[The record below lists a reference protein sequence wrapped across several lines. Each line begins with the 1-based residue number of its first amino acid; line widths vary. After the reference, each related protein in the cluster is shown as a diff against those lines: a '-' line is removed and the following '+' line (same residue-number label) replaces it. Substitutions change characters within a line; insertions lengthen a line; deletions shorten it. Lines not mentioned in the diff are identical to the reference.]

1 MNGSWFRRIFPVS
14 VAVLPLL
21 LGLSS
26 GVAAQEQTKPAQTE
40 EEKAKLEQAE
50 KEGKVRVTEEV
61 IVTGSLIP
69 RKDLEAL
76 SPVAVINVEE
86 VTYQGTGRVEDLIQQ
101 LPQAFAAQNSTI
113 SNGASGT
120 ATVQL
125 RNLGSVRTLTLL
137 NGRRMASGDAF
148 ATASDLNF
156 IPSALVKRVDVLTGG
171 ASSAYGND
179 AVAGVVNFVL
189 DTEFEGFRGE
199 VLWNGFQHDNRND
212 LAAQANTARGYT
224 APSGSTFDN
233 GGYNFNLAV
242 GGKFGEGKGHASAF
256 VDYRDIAAITKDAR
270 DYTNCSVQSLGS
282 TAPACGGSATWQY
295 GRFLAPGR
303 GDFVLDP
310 RTGNN
315 DTFRA
320 RRSTDVYN
328 FAPANFMQRNDVKW
342 SGGAFARYRASENV
356 EPYAEVQFMDDYSD
370 AQIAPSGN
378 FFNTSSI
385 NCDNP
390 MMSAQQRSLVC
401 GTQTSGNTSLFI
413 GRRNVEGGNRTEQL
427 SHLSW
432 RLLAG
437 VRGDINS
444 TWRYDI
450 FGMNADVSGPFSYI
464 NDLNAERV
472 ADALDVV
479 GTPGQPSTWRCRS
492 GNPGCAPWN
501 IFQIGG
507 VTQEALD
514 YISTNAILD
523 SGTNTKM
530 LGAKVTGD
538 LGFKFP
544 SATEK
549 AEVAIGGEIRKE
561 SLFVKPDEV
570 YEFGLRTGAGGP
582 TNPVDGSYQTNEAF
596 AEFRVPVVQDRSGVQ
611 DLSLELGYRFA
622 NYKASEQEAKN
633 NSSYKAMLS
642 YSPVNGFRI
651 RGGVNRAVR
660 GPNVQELFAPQGL
673 GLGGSEDICAGES
686 PTASLAECQRTGVS
700 AAQYGTILENPA
712 GQYNSLD
719 GGNPQLNVETAD
731 TITVGLVWT
740 PKSITGLTVTADYYD
755 IKIEDTISSFAPDD
769 VIRACAS
776 TGNPSLCRL
785 IHRDSLGTL
794 WLTPQAFT
802 VSTNQNIGQFKSR
815 GVDFSV
821 GYPVNLHGAGFVNL
835 ALLGSTILEDRQTTP
850 LTDYD
855 CVGFMGNQ
863 CGIPAPKWRHRV
875 RATWNT
881 NFKAT
886 FSLGWRYIHG
896 VKNDDLSDDEDLG
909 NPPLV
914 ERLKLNGS
922 DEFPAFNWF
931 DLAATYKVRD
941 KLRLTVGCNNIL
953 DKEPPLGA
961 GLSDID
967 YGPGY
972 YGTYDPLG
980 RAIFANL
987 QFEF

>member
-1 MNGSWFRRIFPVS
+1 MAFRGLARLASCLTV
-14 VAVLPLL
+14 LL
-21 LGLSS
+21 LLAMPQQ
-26 GVAAQEQTKPAQTE
+26 VAAQEPAPSPPAEQQPAKE
-40 EEKAKLEQAE
+40 PAKAEDD
-50 KEGKVRVTEEV
+50 KVRIAEEV
-61 IVTGSLIP
+61 TVTGTLIP
-69 RKDLEAL
+69 RKDLESL
-76 SPVAVINVEE
+76 SPVAVIDVEE

-125 RNLGSVRTLTLL
+125 RNLGSVRTLALL

-148 ATASDLNF
+148 ATAADLNF

-189 DTEFEGFRGE
+189 DTEFEGLRGE
-199 VLWNGFQHDNRND
+199 VQWNGFQHNNRND
-212 LAAQANTARGYT
+212 IAQSANAARGYT
-224 APSGSTFDN
+224 APSGSGFDN
-233 GGYNFNLAV
+233 GGFNTNLAV
-242 GGKFGEGKGHASAF
+242 GGKFGDGKGHASAF

-270 DYTNCSVQSLGS
+270 DYTNCSVQGLGA
-282 TAPACGGSATWQY
+282 TGPACGGSATWEY

-310 RTGNN
+310 RTGNTN
-315 DTFRA
+315 TFRP
-320 RRSTDVYN
+320 RRATDVYN
-328 FAPANFMQRNDVKW
+328 FAPLNFMQRNDVKW
-342 SGGAFARYRASENV
+342 SGGAFARYRASQKF

-390 MMSAQQRSLVC
+390 MMSDQQRSLIC
-401 GTQTSGNTSLFI
+401 RTQTSGSVPLFI
-413 GRRNVEGGNRTEQL
+413 GRRNVEGGPRTEQL
-427 SHLSW
+427 SHISW
-432 RLLAG
+432 RLLTG
-437 VRGDINS
+437 VRGDIGS
-444 TWRYDI
+444 SWRYDL

-464 NDLNAERV
+464 NDLNAARV

-479 GTPGQPSTWRCRS
+479 GTPGQPSTWQCRS

-501 IFQIGG
+501 IFSIGG
-507 VTQEALD
+507 VTPEALD
-514 YISTNAILD
+514 YIGTNAILD

-530 LGAKVTGD
+530 LGGTLTGD
-538 LGFKFP
+538 LGAKLP
-544 SATEK
+544 SATENI
-549 AEVAIGGEIRKE
+549 EVAIGGEIRNE

-582 TNPVDGSYQTNEAF
+582 TNPVDGSYRTNEAY
-596 AEFRVPVVQDRSGVQ
+596 AEVRVPVVQDVSGVQ

-622 NYKASEQEAKN
+622 NYRASEQDAKN
-633 NSSYKAMLS
+633 NSSWKAMLS
-642 YSPVNGFRI
+642 YSPVKGFRL

-660 GPNVQELFAPQGL
+660 GPTVQELFSPQGL
-673 GLGGSEDICAGES
+673 GLGGSEDICAGTE
-686 PTASLAECQRTGVS
+686 PTASLAECQRTGVT
-700 AAQYGTILENPA
+700 AAQYGNILENPA

-719 GGNPQLNVETAD
+719 GGNPQLDVETAD
-731 TITVGLVWT
+731 TITVGLVWA
-740 PKSITGLTVTADYYD
+740 PKSIAGLTVTADYYA
-755 IKIEDTISSFAPDD
+755 IKIDETISSFQPDD
-769 VIRACAS
+769 VIRSCAS
-776 TGNPSLCRL
+776 TGNPDLCSL
-785 IHRDSLGTL
+785 IHRDELGTL
-794 WLTPQAFT
+794 WLTPRAFT
-802 VSTNQNIGQFKSR
+802 ESTNQNIGLLKAR
-815 GVDFSV
+815 GIDISAS
-821 GYPVNLHGAGFVNL
+821 YPLDLGNAGFINF
-835 ALLGSTILEDRQTTP
+835 ALMGSTILEDRLTTP

-863 CGIPAPKWRHRV
+863 CGIPSPKWRHRI
-875 RATWNT
+875 RASWNT
-881 NFKAT
+881 NFNTT
-886 FSLGWRYIHG
+886 FTLGWRFINK

-909 NPPLV
+909 NPALV
-914 ERLKLNGS
+914 ERLTLNGS
-922 DEFPAFNWF
+922 DEIPAFSWF
-931 DLAATYKVRD
+931 DLAATFKV
-941 KLRLTVGCNNIL
+941 KEKARLTVGVNNIF

-967 YGPGY
+967 FGPGF

-980 RAIFANL
+980 RAIYANL